1 MIPFGLVYVPY
12 TMNTTTLE
20 VLTTIGH
27 AAQYRHVPKD
37 ITPHVTQKSIEYP
50 GSMHTFCWTHS
61 LKTHNQDAVGSGD
74 NYIAVADGITPLTS
88 GDKEATATSRFST
101 DLMYGLAEHGLVA
114 PDTLRAGLTLAIHY
128 AQKRRELDEVSSTL
142 TVATWDDRDFRIA
155 TMGDC
160 IALVLTT
167 SGWRVVCDP
176 SYADH
181 DERYLAQVYAR
192 VEQGATWQD
201 AYSELTPELIQD
213 RRARNTDHG
222 TGIVSGSVDPAEVA
236 GHFHEVTLPREQVKA
251 CILLSDGADNWRS
264 LFNLVDEPGLLAASG
279 KDLLEYWEEAVKLQ
293 TADAER
299 SSYPRLSDLDDS
311 SLARV
316 DFR

>member
-1 MIPFGLVYVPY
+1 M
-12 TMNTTTLE
+12 
-20 VLTTIGH
+20 
-27 AAQYRHVPKD
+27 
-37 ITPHVTQKSIEYP
+37 
-50 GSMHTFCWTHS
+50 
-61 LKTHNQDAVGSGD
+61 GSGD
-74 NYIAVADGITPLTS
+74 NYIAVADGITPLTR
-88 GDKEATATSRFST
+88 GNEEAAATADFSS
-101 DLMYGLAEHGLVA
+101 DLMRGLAYYRVS
-114 PDTLRAGLTLAIHY
+114 PDTLRAGLTLSIHY

-142 TVATWDDRDFRIA
+142 MVATWDDRDFRIA
-155 TMGDC
+155 TLGDC

-181 DERYLAQVYAR
+181 DDRYLAR
-192 VEQGATWQD
+192 VRAHVERGATW
-201 AYSELTPELIQD
+201 AESYAELTPEIMQD
-213 RRARNTDHG
+213 RRARNTEQG
-222 TGIVSGSVDPAEVA
+222 EWIVSGSVDPTEVA

-264 LFNLVDEPGLLAASG
+264 LFNLVDEPGLLEASEN
-279 KDLLEYWEEAVKLQ
+279 DLLEYWEEAVKLQ

>member
-1 MIPFGLVYVPY
+1 
-12 TMNTTTLE
+12 
-20 VLTTIGH
+20 
-27 AAQYRHVPKD
+27 
-37 ITPHVTQKSIEYP
+37 
-50 GSMHTFCWTHS
+50 MHTFSWTRS
-61 LKTHNQDAVGSGD
+61 LKPQNQDAVGVGD

-88 GDKEATATSRFST
+88 GDKEATATARFSS
-101 DLMYGLAEHGLVA
+101 DLMHGLEHHGLAA
-114 PDTLRAGLTLAIHY
+114 PDTWRAWLTLAIHY

-142 TVATWDDRDFRIA
+142 MVAAWDERNVCIA
-155 TMGDC
+155 TLGDC
-160 IALVLTT
+160 IALVLTS

-176 SYADH
+176 NYADH
-181 DERYLAQVYAR
+181 DEKYLEQVHAR
-192 VEQGATWQD
+192 VERGDTWQE
-201 AYSELTPELIQD
+201 AYDSLALGLKED

-222 TGIVSGSVDPAEVA
+222 TWIVSGSVDPVDVRDF
-236 GHFHEVTLPREQVKA
+236 FHVVTLPRNEVKA

-264 LFNLVDEPGLLAASG
+264 LFRLVDEPGLLEASG

-299 SSYPRLSDLDDS
+299 SQYPRLSDLDDS

>member
-27 AAQYRHVPKD
+27 AAQYRHVPKE

-50 GSMHTFCWTHS
+50 GSMHTFSWTRS
-61 LKTHNQDAVGSGD
+61 LKPQNQDAVGVGD

-88 GDKEATATSRFST
+88 GDKEATATARFSSA
-101 DLMYGLAEHGLVA
+101 LMRGLAYYGVS
-114 PDTLRAGLTLAIHY
+114 PDTLRAGLTLSIHY

-181 DERYLAQVYAR
+181 DERYLAQVHSLVA
-192 VEQGATWQD
+192 QGYGRQE
-201 AYSELTPELIQD
+201 AYTELTSEIMQD
-213 RRARNTDHG
+213 RRARNTEQG
-222 TGIVSGSVDPAEVA
+222 EWIVSGSVDPAEVA

>member
-1 MIPFGLVYVPY
+1 M
-12 TMNTTTLE
+12 
-20 VLTTIGH
+20 
-27 AAQYRHVPKD
+27 
-37 ITPHVTQKSIEYP
+37 
-50 GSMHTFCWTHS
+50 
-61 LKTHNQDAVGSGD
+61 GSGD

-142 TVATWDDRDFRIA
+142 TVATWDDRNFRIA
-155 TMGDC
+155 TLGDC

-181 DERYLAQVYAR
+181 DERYLAQVHSLVA
-192 VEQGATWQD
+192 QGYGRQE
-201 AYSELTPELIQD
+201 AYTELTSEIMQD
-213 RRARNTDHG
+213 RRARNTG
-222 TGIVSGSVDPAEVA
+222 QGPWIVSGSVDPTEVA
-236 GHFHEVTLPREQVKA
+236 GHFYQVTLPRDEVKA
-251 CILLSDGADNWRS
+251 CVLLSDGADNWRS

-279 KDLLEYWEEAVKLQ
+279 TDLLEYWEEAVKLQ

-299 SSYPRLSDLDDS
+299 SQYPRLSDLDDS

>member
-1 MIPFGLVYVPY
+1 
-12 TMNTTTLE
+12 
-20 VLTTIGH
+20 
-27 AAQYRHVPKD
+27 
-37 ITPHVTQKSIEYP
+37 
-50 GSMHTFCWTHS
+50 MHTFSWTHS
-61 LKTHNQDAVGSGD
+61 LKPQNQDAVGVSD

-88 GDKEATATSRFST
+88 GNEEATATARFSSA
-101 DLMYGLAEHGLVA
+101 LMRGLAYYGVS
-114 PDTLRAGLTLAIHY
+114 PDTLRAGLTLSIHY

-142 TVATWDDRDFRIA
+142 TVATWDEHDFLIS
-155 TMGDC
+155 TLGDC

-167 SGWRVVCDP
+167 SGWRVICDP

-213 RRARNTDHG
+213 RRARNTG
-222 TGIVSGSVDPAEVA
+222 QGEWIVSGSVDPTEVA
-236 GHFHEVTLPREQVKA
+236 GHFHQVTLPREQVKA
-251 CILLSDGADNWRS
+251 CVLLSDGADNWRS
-264 LFNLVDEPGLLAASG
+264 LFNLVDEPGLLEASEN
-279 KDLLEYWEEAVKLQ
+279 DLLEYWEEAVKLQ

-299 SSYPRLSDLDDS
+299 SQYPRLSDLDDS